1 MNVGAYNW
9 GKANTVLHK
18 KKKKK
23 HKFLS
28 VSANALSATQEY
40 ISSPLN
46 WALIV
51 FQSRVASVMIC
62 MKNAFCGG
70 NDDPD
75 PGGDDR
81 RDRIMTLWGANVL

>member
-1 MNVGAYNW
+1 MWELIIEEKINM
-9 GKANTVLHK
+9 VLHK
-18 KKKKK
+18 KKKQKTKKK
-23 HKFLS
+23 HTFLS

-40 ISSPLN
+40 VSSPLN

-70 NDDPD
+70 NDDQD
-75 PGGDDR
+75 PSGDDR
-81 RDRIMTLWGANVL
+81 RDRIMTL